1 MNHKSNDEYLGVKM
15 DISNL
20 FFRPKFPIFA
30 PMISFGKPQMTSK
43 ISAPKIN
50 LSIFNLNDILGTLGD
65 SLKPGNLVEITF
77 FWLISVKMGGKI

>member
-1 MNHKSNDEYLGVKM
+1 
-15 DISNL
+15 
-20 FFRPKFPIFA
+20 
-30 PMISFGKPQMTSK
+30 MTSK